1 MMDSTDEKQPLLGE
15 NAETSQDHVDPKDT
29 KPTPKAASF
38 GDLFRYATCLDKFLM
53 LLGSLFSIVHGGGWP
68 VLSIVF
74 GQMTTEFVFGPGGTN
89 DTKNDSSS
97 VVVNSSDSNQEF
109 SDNMTKYALYQVYIG
124 AAVFVAAYFQ
134 TSCWTTACERQ
145 VNKIRLSFF
154 RSILKQDIAWFDQ
167 KKSGE
172 LTTRLADD
180 LERVR
185 EGIGDKIGLCIQYL
199 AAFFG
204 GFSIGFW
211 KSWKMTL
218 VMMSLTPLMVICA
231 AMFSKK
237 MQSLSKNAQAS
248 YSDAGSIAEE
258 VLSCIRTVIS
268 HNGQKQERNRYEQ
281 ALKICKSIGVKKGVI
296 QGLLMGFV
304 FITMFSSY
312 GLAFWYGTE
321 LVKDYFTSN
330 GVEGIEP
337 GTVLTVFFC
346 VMIGSFSIG
355 NAAPSIGNVFIAKG
369 SAAVLIEI
377 IDREPDIDASS
388 PRGQRPPNIDGN
400 IELKNIFFSYPEK
413 EKRPETKVLKN
424 FNMSVKQGQT
434 VALVGP
440 SGCGKSTV
448 MSLLQRLYDPKSG
461 EVLLDGVNLKD
472 LNVAWLRRNI
482 GVVSQEPILFGYSIT
497 QNIRL
502 GNPSATNQ
510 EIEDAAKAANA
521 HDFIAALPE
530 GYNTMVGERGAQ
542 LSGGQKQRVAIARAL
557 VRNPRILL
565 LDEATSALDSKS
577 EKIVQDALDKAR
589 KGRTTIVIAHRLSTI
604 QNSDVI
610 YVVDDGRIFEQ
621 GTHSE
626 LMDKQGLYHELVMA
640 QALAEGESDD
650 EDHNEDDRQS
660 HTEAKFKAKRSRKV
674 SYQSSTSDKPV
685 RQISR
690 QMSRQISINDKGK
703 TDNESKEKEVDEK
716 EIEEEEYDPPKYL
729 RILRENAPEWHF
741 ILLGCIASGIGG
753 CTMPA
758 FAIFFSEMIKV
769 TYKWVFINQGEDS
782 VLWSMMFVGLGVL
795 NFIVQLISNV
805 CFAHSGENLTLRL
818 RLNTFSALLR
828 QDVAYFDDPRH
839 ATGALTTRLATDA
852 TLLQTVTGIR
862 LSIIVSSFVS
872 LVAALVISFIFGWKL
887 ALVVLGGVPIL
898 AAAGYLQFKVITG
911 QHKGD
916 EKTLENAGK
925 VASEAIENI
934 RTVQTLSREEFF
946 FKEYYDSLKGPLR
959 TFLKQAQ
966 MAGFAFGFSQGII
979 FMMYGGAF
987 RFGAWQVELGDMEP
1001 SNVYRVFFAI
1011 AFTGITIGQASSFL
1025 PEYSKAKHAA
1035 GLIFKVIDTIPPID
1049 IYSKRGVYMDKMDGQ
1064 ISIKD
1069 INFNYPWRSEV
1080 KVLKNLTFEVKAGQ
1094 TVALVGSS
1102 GCGKSTVISLLQRY
1116 YDPMDGGLSVDG
1128 RGIKEINVHNLRSN
1142 IGVVSQ
1148 EPILFDCSF
1157 KDNIAYGLDRMA
1169 GMDEVI
1175 EAARAANIHEF
1186 ISTLP
1191 MGYDTTV
1198 GEKGTQLSGG
1208 QKQRVAIARALI
1220 RNPKILLLDE
1230 ATSALDTESE
1240 KLVQSALDN
1249 VQQGRTCIVIAHRL
1263 STIQNADVI
1272 YVMDS
1277 GQIVEKG
1284 THQELIAQKGVYS
1297 ALVNAQQ
1304 LAM

>member
-1 MMDSTDEKQPLLGE
+1 MKLFPQ
-15 NAETSQDHVDPKDT
+15 AQDGA
-29 KPTPKAASF
+29 KPATF

-53 LLGSLFSIVHGGGWP
+53 FLGSLFAVVHGAGWP

-89 DTKNDSSS
+89 DTKNDTSSIAI
-97 VVVNSSDSNQEF
+97 NSTTVTNQEY

-124 AAVFVAAYFQ
+124 AAVFVASYFQ
-134 TSCWTTACERQ
+134 TACWTTSCERQ
-145 VNKIRLSFF
+145 ANKIRLNFF
-154 RSILKQDIAWFDQ
+154 RSILRQDMAWYDS

-185 EGIGDKIGLCIQYL
+185 EGIGDKMGFCFQYL

-204 GFSIGFW
+204 GFAIGFW

-218 VMMSLTPLMVICA
+218 VMMSLTPLMAFCA
-231 AMFSKK
+231 ALFSKK
-237 MQSLSKNAQAS
+237 MQNLSKNAQES
-248 YSDAGSIAEE
+248 YSAAGSIAEE

-268 HNGQKQERNRYEQ
+268 HNGQRQERNRYEK
-281 ALKICKSIGVKKGVI
+281 ALQICKTYGIKKGLL
-296 QGLLMGFV
+296 QGLLMGFLML
-304 FITMFSSY
+304 TMFSTY

-321 LVKDYFTSN
+321 LVKDYFTSF
-330 GVEGIEP
+330 GADGIEP

-355 NAAPSIGNVFIAKG
+355 NAAPSIGNIFVAKG

-377 IDREPDIDASS
+377 IDRVPPIDASS
-388 PRGQRPPNIDGN
+388 SSGQTLPTIDGN
-400 IELKNIFFSYPEK
+400 IEFTGVDFSYPEK

-424 FNMSVKQGQT
+424 FNMSVRSGQT

-448 MSLLQRLYDPKSG
+448 MSLIQRLYDPKNGVVS
-461 EVLLDGVNLKD
+461 LDGVDMKD
-472 LNVAWLRRNI
+472 LNVKWLRQNI
-482 GVVSQEPILFGYSIT
+482 GVVSQEPILFGYSIA

-502 GNPSATNQ
+502 GNPVATNAQ
-510 EIEDAAKAANA
+510 IENAAKAANA
-521 HDFIAALPE
+521 HDFITTLPE

-557 VRNPRILL
+557 IRDPRLL
-565 LDEATSALDSKS
+565 ILDEATSALDSKS

-589 KGRTTIVIAHRLSTI
+589 KGRTTIAIAHRLSTI
-604 QNSDVI
+604 QSADLI
-610 YVVDDGRIFEQ
+610 CVVDDGRIFEQ
-621 GTHSE
+621 GTHEE
-626 LMDKQGLYHELVMA
+626 LMNKKGLYYELVMA
-640 QALAEGESDD
+640 QALAENDSDD
-650 EDHNEDDRQS
+650 DNDDDDDRKNNEEEDEGNDLAAELEVGPNQI
-660 HTEAKFKAKRSRKV
+660 EAKFVAKRSRKE
-674 SYQSSTSDKPV
+674 SHRSSTSEKPV
-685 RQISR
+685 SQTSRQISR
-690 QMSRQISINDKGK
+690 QMSRQISIKVPASKD
-703 TDNESKEKEVDEK
+703 EKEKEVV
-716 EIEEEEYDPPKYL
+716 EEEEYDPPKYF

-769 TYKWVFINQGEDS
+769 FINQGEDS

-795 NFIVQLISNV
+795 NFIVQLVSNL
-805 CFAHSGENLTLRL
+805 CFAFSGENLTLRL
-818 RLNTFSALLR
+818 RLNVFTAFLR
-828 QDVAYFDDPRH
+828 QDVSYFDDPKH
-839 ATGALTTRLATDA
+839 STGALTTRLATDA

-862 LSIIVSSFVS
+862 LSIVVNSFVS

-898 AAAGYLQFKVITG
+898 AAAGYLQFKVVTG

-916 EKTLENAGK
+916 QKTLENAGK

-934 RTVQTLSREEFF
+934 RTVQTLNRENFF
-946 FKEYYDSLKGPLR
+946 FQEYYDSLKGPLR

-966 MAGFAFGFSQGII
+966 MAGIAFGFSQGVI

-987 RFGAWQVELGDMEP
+987 RFGAWQVELGDMTPE
-1001 SNVYRVFFAI
+1001 NVYRVFFAI

-1035 GLIFKVIDTIPPID
+1035 GLIFKVVDTIPQID
-1049 IYSKRGVYMDKMDGQ
+1049 IYSKRGVYMDRMDGQ
-1064 ISIKD
+1064 ISVKD
-1069 INFNYPWRSEV
+1069 VNFNYPWRSEV
-1080 KVLKNLTFEVKAGQ
+1080 KVLKSLNFEVAAGQ

-1116 YDPMDGGLSVDG
+1116 YDPSDGRLIIDG
-1128 RGIKEINVHNLRSN
+1128 RGVNEFNVQNLRSN

-1186 ISTLP
+1186 ISGLP

-1220 RNPKILLLDE
+1220 RNPRILLLDE

-1240 KLVQSALDN
+1240 KLVQAALDN
-1249 VQQGRTCIVIAHRL
+1249 VQEGRTCIVIAHRL
-1263 STIQNADVI
+1263 STIQNADII

-1277 GQIVEKG
+1277 GQVVEKG
-1284 THQELIAQKGVYS
+1284 THQQLIAQKGVYS
-1297 ALVNAQQ
+1297 ALVNAQH